1 MTAEQIIKGLEES
14 VKKIEA
20 HYDARNIPKDKRPSE
35 NKKALK
41 LIKDLLAENRGLNS
55 AIVTLQGIAKD
66 YEHRNENLI
75 RENKY
80 LRERRDEETEHAKDL
95 AITDTVKK
103 MQEMMAKH
111 KCTPYPSDMWVVPWF
126 RIEEITKEILEGT
139 QND

>member
-1 MTAEQIIKGLEES
+1 MEMTTEQIIKGLEES

-20 HYDARNIPKDKRPSE
+20 HYDARGVPQEKRSIE
-35 NKKALK
+35 GKKALE
-41 LIKDLLAENRGLNS
+41 LIKELLAENRGLKT
-55 AIVTLQGIAKD
+55 ALETMKGVVKD
-66 YEHRNENLI
+66 YEHHNENLK

-103 MQEMMAKH
+103 MQEMLAKH

-126 RIEEITKEILEGT
+126 RIEEIAKEILEGRE
-139 QND
+139 